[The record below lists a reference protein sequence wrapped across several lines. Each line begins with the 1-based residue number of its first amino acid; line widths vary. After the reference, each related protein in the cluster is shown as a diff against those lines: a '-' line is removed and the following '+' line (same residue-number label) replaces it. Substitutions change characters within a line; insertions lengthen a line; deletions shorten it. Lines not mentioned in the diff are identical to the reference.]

1 MTFRCR
7 ASFSVALLNEELPLE
22 MVAQILGKSWPH
34 GFHGNAYAHETV
46 FSR

>member
-22 MVAQILGKSWPH
+22 MVAQILGNSPRIVKKHHSSFVENP
-34 GFHGNAYAHETV
+34 
-46 FSR
+46 